1 MRRNEIEL
9 QRTELIEH
17 LQNLPAP
24 GDKKANPLYRKA
36 KLLLTNKWIRTPA
49 VPRVGL
55 LKAAIWLI
63 SVADNNPFV

>member
-17 LQNLPAP
+17 LQSLPASP
-24 GDKKANPLYRKA
+24 GKRTNPLYRKA

-49 VPRVGL
+49 VHRVGL

>member
-1 MRRNEIEL
+1 MRRDDIEI

-17 LQNLPAP
+17 LESVQSV
-24 GDKKANPLYRKA
+24 GKRANPLYRKA

-49 VPRVGL
+49 VHRVGL

-63 SVADNNPFV
+63 SIADNNPFI

>member
-17 LQNLPAP
+17 LQNLPVA

-49 VPRVGL
+49 VHRVGL
-55 LKAAIWLI
+55 LKAAVWLI

>member
-24 GDKKANPLYRKA
+24 GDKKSNPLYRKA

-49 VPRVGL
+49 VHRVGL
-55 LKAAIWLI
+55 LKAAVWLI